1 MALET
6 PELDEIIERLQTDF
20 QNELPDTNVFQQN
33 SFIKAL
39 LVSMGGRF
47 DEFYTQTRLLKNSI
61 FLLTAQDDFLS
72 DYGSIYGITPLPAKE
87 AVGNI
92 TVTGTASTVV
102 PLGESFQSSG
112 GDTYNS
118 TAAATITMSS
128 QGGTIEATGLVVTVT
143 TESDHHLAP
152 GVNVTI
158 ADIPSPSDP
167 LNPALIG
174 TFQVIS
180 VSSATQFSYMLSG
193 ATVSGTAKPCVVTTT
208 IADVPVKS
216 VKTGSDTN
224 LDSGEQVSFTT
235 LMAGADA
242 TAYVQFGGVS
252 GGMDSESNTSYRDR
266 ILERIRNPVASFSV
280 DYIEQTAK
288 TINGVTR
295 VFVFPVTPIRGKVT
309 VYFVRDGDSP
319 IFPNAAQIAEVKT
332 ELDKI
337 RPVEMPSSYLI
348 VASPVDKPLSFNF
361 SALSPDS
368 ATMREAV
375 KQNLLQFIFEKGSV
389 GKSITKLDYDTI
401 IKNTIDPKSGFQVD
415 TFTLTNPTSD
425 IILNN
430 DELPTLT
437 ANDIEFDI

>member
-128 QGGTIEATGLVVTVT
+128 QGGTIEATGLVVT
-143 TESDHHLAP
+143 
-152 GVNVTI
+152 
-158 ADIPSPSDP
+158 DP

-235 LMAGADA
+235 LLAGADA